1 MNVETKIETEGH
13 EVEPPTPSSMKSK
26 PPPTPDRAETK
37 KKKKGLFGGLF
48 GRKGKNGKQQEVE
61 KNNSERTGSRTR
73 GLRSPM
79 SRKLKNMTS
88 TEGSI

>member
-1 MNVETKIETEGH
+1 METEGH

-48 GRKGKNGKQQEVE
+48 GGRKGKNGKQQEVE

-79 SRKLKNMTS
+79 SRKLKNMAS